1 MRIQLDVLVW
11 RGSIV
16 ESRHRVQ
23 AIACSPDAGVLLAT
37 EAADL
42 ATSFRSSA
50 KPFQCLP
57 LVERGHADRWGFSD
71 EQLAVMCASH
81 TGSDDHLALVTGI
94 LERIGFGAAD
104 LACGWHM
111 PKDPASRERL
121 ERDPALRSKLY
132 NNCSGKHA
140 GMLCMARSEGWPAR
154 GYETVDHPLQRVI
167 RDTVAELAG
176 VPAGTLAVGV
186 DGCGAATFGLPIAG
200 MARAFARLGAARSGG
215 DAREAALARIRA
227 AMMRYPAVVGG
238 AGELTTQ
245 LMEIGG
251 GRILAKGG
259 AEGLQCIALPQ
270 QRLGVTLKA
279 EDGASRGLGPAA
291 IAVLELLDAL
301 PGTAPPALDELR
313 RPIVRNYAGA
323 EVGFIEATVR
333 HLAPAHA
340 PGG

>member
-1 MRIQLDVLVW
+1 MRIQLAVLAW
-11 RGSIV
+11 RGPIV

-23 AIACSPDAGVLLAT
+23 AIACTSDADVALETDG
-37 EAADL
+37 ADL

-57 LVERGHADRWGFSD
+57 LLERGHADRWGFTD
-71 EQLAVMCASH
+71 EQVAVMCASH
-81 TGSDDHLALVTGI
+81 TGSAHHLRLVTEI
-94 LERIGFGAAD
+94 LERIGLGADD
-104 LACGWHM
+104 LACGWHL
-111 PKDPASRERL
+111 PRDPASRERL
-121 ERDPALRSKLY
+121 ERDPAQRSRLY

-140 GMLCMARSEGWPAR
+140 GMLCMARSEGWPVR
-154 GYETVDHPLQRVI
+154 GYATAEHPLQRLI

-176 VPAGTLAVGV
+176 VPASTLAIGV

-215 DAREAALARIRA
+215 DPRDAALARIRS
-227 AMMRYPAVVGG
+227 AMIRYPVAVGG
-238 AGELTTQ
+238 EGELSTQ
-245 LMEIGG
+245 LMEIGA

-259 AEGLQCIALPQ
+259 AEGLLCVALPQ
-270 QRLGVTLKA
+270 QRLGITLKA

-291 IAVLELLDAL
+291 VAVLELLDAL
-301 PGTAPPALDELR
+301 PETAPADLDELR
-313 RPIVRNYAGA
+313 RPIVRNYAGD
-323 EVGFIEATVR
+323 EVGYIEATVR